1 VGGLFSITPGNFFWL
16 RAEGALA
23 MKKDDLTSKSKDELW
38 ALHEE
43 IASILSKKINTE
55 KLKLEKI
62 ADELASKP
70 LPQRRFYPKVHPRF
84 RNPEPPHQTWSG
96 RGIQP
101 RWVRKLLAEGKS
113 LDDFGISQELDDL
126 PHTKSPVTAP

>member
-1 VGGLFSITPGNFFWL
+1 MFLI
-16 RAEGALA
+16 RRRGALA
-23 MKKDDLTSKSKDELW
+23 MKDLTSKSIDELW

-62 ADELASKP
+62 ANELASKP

-101 RWVRKLLAEGKS
+101 LWVRKLLTEGKS